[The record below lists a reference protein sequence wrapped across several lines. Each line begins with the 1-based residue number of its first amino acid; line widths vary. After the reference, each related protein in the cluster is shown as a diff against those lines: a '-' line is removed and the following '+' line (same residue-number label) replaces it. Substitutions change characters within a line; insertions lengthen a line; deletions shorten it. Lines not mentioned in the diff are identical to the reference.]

1 MTRIPEHAG
10 ERPVIMALQG
20 FRGLVQSTRMQARCT
35 TRDEVLWIDLADAQ
49 VGAEGGRQPCAN
61 ARSRSTVRWMLLG
74 LLGTA
79 GDVSVSWPG
88 CWRWRPVAAAGG

>member
-10 ERPVIMALQG
+10 ERRVIMALQG
-20 FRGLVQSTRMQARCT
+20 CRGLVQSTRMQARCT
-35 TRDEVLWIDLADAQ
+35 TRDKVLWIDLADAR
-49 VGAEGGRQPCAN
+49 VGAEGGGRQPCAN

-74 LLGTA
+74 AA

-88 CWRWRPVAAAGG
+88 WRWRSVAAAGG